1 LNNKSVIQPKV
12 DYLKIFGSDDDDDTG
27 GEGGLGPDAEFLVKQ
42 EEKNR
47 KAKAEIE
54 LEEMNYFMRSRRLI
68 KSMKMIATE
77 EGLDPSSIGGSRK
90 DTLDRKFSLVCGNG
104 LDVGMGGG
112 QLAYSR
118 RRKSSVVKSTNIRLD
133 LEC

>member
-1 LNNKSVIQPKV
+1 MNNKSVIQPKV
-12 DYLKIFGSDDDDDTG
+12 DYLKIFGSDDGDSV
-27 GEGGLGPDAEFLVKQ
+27 GEDGLGPDAEFLVKQ

-77 EGLDPSSIGGSRK
+77 EGLDLSSLVGSRK
-90 DTLDRKFSLVCGNG
+90 DTLDRKFSLVGGNG
-104 LDVGMGGG
+104 LDGIVGSS
-112 QLAYSR
+112 QLAHSR
-118 RRKSSVVKSTNIRLD
+118 RRKSSVVKTTNIRLD